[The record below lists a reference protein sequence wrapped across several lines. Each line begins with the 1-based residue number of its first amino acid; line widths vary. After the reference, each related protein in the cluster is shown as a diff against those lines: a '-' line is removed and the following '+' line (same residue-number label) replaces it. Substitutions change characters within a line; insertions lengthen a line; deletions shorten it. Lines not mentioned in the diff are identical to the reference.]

1 MQKRTALV
9 TGGTRG
15 IGAAIAAKLS
25 DSGYDVIA
33 PSRKDMELSDDRSID
48 AYIAALHVP
57 VDVLVNNAG
66 INILAGYDDITDET
80 LVKTLQVNLTA
91 PLRLIRRL
99 APLMVERRYGRIL
112 NISSIWGTI
121 TKPRRI
127 PYTMSKSALDGM
139 TRTVA
144 VELAPHN
151 VLVNALAPGYV
162 NTELTRQN
170 NSPADIV
177 QIEKNIPIGRM
188 ALPEEIAD
196 VAAFLVSDRN
206 TYITGQ
212 VIMAD
217 GGFTCL

>member
-1 MQKRTALV
+1 MQKRIVLV

-15 IGAAIAAKLS
+15 IGAAIVKKLR
-25 DSGYDVIA
+25 DNGYDVIA
-33 PSRKDMELSDDRSID
+33 PSRTEMELSDDRSID
-48 AYIAALHVP
+48 AFLSSLDRG

-66 INILAGYDDITDET
+66 INILAGYDDLSDET
-80 LVKTLQVNLTA
+80 LERTLQVNLKA
-91 PLRLIRRL
+91 PLRLIRKL
-99 APLMVERRYGRIL
+99 APFMVAQRYGRIL

-127 PYTMSKSALDGM
+127 PYTMSKSGLDGM

-170 NSPADIV
+170 NTPADIE
-177 QIEKNIPIGRM
+177 QIEKNIPISRM
-188 ALPEEIAD
+188 AAPEEIAEI
-196 VAAFLVSDRN
+196 AAFLVSERN